1 MNKKKPYSIDYLI
14 EIMND
19 LRTKCPWDQKQTLD
33 SLKKLTIEETYELID
48 AIDKKNFNEI
58 KEELGDLLLHI
69 VFYSKIASEKKKFDF
84 HDVIKTLIEK
94 LIYRH
99 PHVYGDTVV
108 SGIDD
113 VKNNWEKLKTKNK
126 KKGVLSGV
134 PKNLPTLIKASRVQD
149 KVASI
154 GFDFP
159 NITIVINKI
168 KEEFDEFNSAL
179 LSKNKADIEE
189 EFGDILFSLINYSR
203 HIGIDSNES
212 LKKSTE
218 KFIKRFRNVEKM
230 LSNNQNIDFS
240 NYSVMELNSIWEQAK
255 KMKSFK

>member
-84 HDVIKTLIEK
+84 NDVIKTLIEK

-99 PHVYGDTVV
+99 PHVSV
-108 SGIDD
+108 SYTH
-113 VKNNWEKLKTKNK
+113 LT
-126 KKGVLSGV
+126 
-134 PKNLPTLIKASRVQD
+134 LPT
-149 KVASI
+149 
-154 GFDFP
+154 
-159 NITIVINKI
+159 
-168 KEEFDEFNSAL
+168 
-179 LSKNKADIEE
+179 
-189 EFGDILFSLINYSR
+189 
-203 HIGIDSNES
+203 IDP
-212 LKKSTE
+212 
-218 KFIKRFRNVEKM
+218 V
-230 LSNNQNIDFS
+230 
-240 NYSVMELNSIWEQAK
+240 
-255 KMKSFK
+255 